1 MVSLPTLGTKR
12 RFTASS
18 ATSRTVQRARPAG
31 GSLQTMAMMR
41 FLSAGSNS
49 VTAPGRCLS

>member
-1 MVSLPTLGTKR
+1 MVSLPTFGTRR

-18 ATSRTVQRARPAG
+18 ATNRTVQRARPAG
-31 GSLQTMAMMR
+31 GSLQTIAIIR
-41 FLSAGSNS
+41 FLSAGSSS